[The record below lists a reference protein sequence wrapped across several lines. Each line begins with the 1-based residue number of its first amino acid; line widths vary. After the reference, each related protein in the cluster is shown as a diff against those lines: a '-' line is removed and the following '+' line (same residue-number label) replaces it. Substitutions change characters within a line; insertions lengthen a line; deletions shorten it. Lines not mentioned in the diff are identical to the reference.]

1 MIKLFYIKKRVI
13 FYPLFVILI
22 FIICFILY
30 YGYNLYLN
38 NNFHVVIPG
47 QIYRSAQPTPNDLNK
62 YMKQYHIKSIINL
75 RGQQI
80 GSDWYDNEVSFA
92 KMYHI
97 NHFNV
102 ALDAH
107 KVPSLNTLHYLIY
120 LIENAP
126 RPLLFH
132 CRAGADRTGLA
143 SALSIILNGNSSL
156 DDLEEQASWQYAA
169 LSPTTIGYQVLKNYL
184 DWLSENHKTNSK
196 ANFLVWDRSL
206 KELKSYKGWFFT

>member
-1 MIKLFYIKKRVI
+1 
-13 FYPLFVILI
+13 
-22 FIICFILY
+22 
-30 YGYNLYLN
+30 
-38 NNFHVVIPG
+38 
-47 QIYRSAQPTPNDLNK
+47 
-62 YMKQYHIKSIINL
+62 
-75 RGQQI
+75 
-80 GSDWYDNEVSFA
+80 
-92 KMYHI
+92 MYHI

-156 DDLEEQASWQYAA
+156 DDLEDQASWQYAA
-169 LSPTTIGYQVLKNYL
+169 LSPTTIGYQVLKII
-184 DWLSENHKTNSK
+184 
-196 ANFLVWDRSL
+196 
-206 KELKSYKGWFFT
+206 